1 MYKNGFIKVGSISPK
16 LEVGNPLFNI
26 KEIIRLSNEAKSSI
40 TVFPEL
46 CITGYT
52 CADYFYQQ
60 SLLDNVYTALE
71 LFLEQNK
78 NEGIVI
84 LGAPLINELSLYNC
98 AVVIQKNHILGVVPK
113 MYLPNSDEFYEKRWF
128 KSGLNSNINEIFIN
142 GVKYPF
148 GNIIFTSNDN
158 QLHFGVELCEDMWA
172 PITRGNILS
181 LYGANLICNLSAS
194 NEFLGKSE
202 NRRLTVCD
210 NSRRNLGAYIYT
222 SAGAS
227 ESTSDT
233 VFAGHNI
240 IASLGN
246 ILNESEDFNLDSEV
260 IYADIDIAGINYKR
274 LKGTNFHYEVSSKI
288 DVLNVTFDLK
298 NTKFDFEKEQDQTP
312 FVPKNNEYKDFKKI
326 SNILELSLCKRLIHT
341 NMKTVVLGVSGG
353 LDSTL
358 ALLVCVK
365 VFEKLNLDLKN
376 IIAVTMPGLGTSS
389 RTKNN
394 AFSMMESLGVTVLCK
409 PINDSVIEHFKLIE
423 HDIELKDVTY
433 ENAQARIRTLILMNL
448 ANKYNGL
455 VIGTGDM
462 SELALGWCTY
472 NGDQMSMYSLN
483 GGVPKTL
490 VKFMIKEYAL
500 NDFKDIKD
508 TLFDVIDT
516 PISPELLGTDQKTED
531 SIGKYEVN
539 DYILYRYLNFG
550 DSKKRLIYLLGITF
564 KFSDE
569 VSKAYVDKFF
579 FRFFTQQFKRQ
590 ALPDGPKVLNVSL
603 APRSDYKM
611 PSDLK
616 GWNNE

>member
-1 MYKNGFIKVGSISPK
+1 MYKNGFIKVASISPK
-16 LEVGNPLFNI
+16 LEVGSPINNI
-26 KEIIRLSNEAKSSI
+26 KEIIKLSNEARSSI

-46 CITGYT
+46 SITGYT

-60 SLLDNVYTALE
+60 SLLDNVYKAID
-71 LFLEQNK
+71 LFLKENA
-78 NEGIVI
+78 NDGIVI
-84 LGAPLINELSLYNC
+84 LGAPLVNELSLYNC
-98 AVVIQKNHILGVVPK
+98 AIVIQKNQILGVVPK

-128 KSGLNSNINEIFIN
+128 KSGLNSNTNEITIN
-142 GVKYPF
+142 GNKYPF
-148 GNIIFTSNDN
+148 GNIIFNSTDN
-158 QLHFGVELCEDMWA
+158 LVHFGVELCEDMWA

-194 NEFLGKSE
+194 NEFLGKSD

-233 VFAGHNI
+233 VFSGHNI

-246 ILNESEDFNLDSEV
+246 VLKESEDFNLNSEI
-260 IYADIDIAGINYKR
+260 IYADIDILGINHKR
-274 LKGTNFHYEVSSKI
+274 LKGTNFHYEVYNKVN
-288 DVLNVTFDLK
+288 VLNVNFNLFETGYA
-298 NTKFDFEKEQDQTP
+298 FEKEIDQTP
-312 FVPKNNEYKDFKKI
+312 FVPKNNEDKDFRKI

-365 VFEKLNLDLKN
+365 VFNKLNLDLKN
-376 IIAVTMPGLGTSS
+376 IIAVTMPGLGTSD

-394 AFSMMESLGVTVLCK
+394 AFSMMEDLGVTVLCK

-423 HDIELKDVTY
+423 HDINLKDVTY
-433 ENAQARIRTLILMNL
+433 ENSQARIRTLILMNL

-500 NDFKDIKD
+500 HEFNNIKD

-516 PISPELLGTDQKTED
+516 PISPELLGTDQKTEE

-550 DSKKRLIYLLGITF
+550 DSKERLVYLLGQAF
-564 KFSDE
+564 GFDE
-569 VSKAYVDKFF
+569 LESKKYVDKFF